1 MTYDEGNR
9 ACLASAVGM
18 FLIFTYSDGND
29 LCVVFFYLAMADRG
43 SAGGRGGFGR
53 GRGRGGRR
61 GRGRGRGGRGKPEDK
76 EVS

>member
-29 LCVVFFYLAMADRG
+29 LCVVVFSIQQWQTEDQPVVEVGLGVDGVVGA
-43 SAGGRGGFGR
+43 AGGGDEGEEGEGSQKIKR
-53 GRGRGGRR
+53 
-61 GRGRGRGGRGKPEDK
+61 
-76 EVS
+76 